1 MEVYIVQGASGDL
14 KAFTAKSQAERYHTV
29 HKCVGGIITVPVVKR
44 EYGKVKKTAGV
55 KGEDLT
61 EDSLFKLIR
70 SIKDSTEIRDL
81 VRGSKS

>member
-1 MEVYIVQGASGDL
+1 MEVYIVQDASGDL

-29 HKCVGGIITVPVVKR
+29 HKCAGGIITVPVVKR

-61 EDSLFKLIR
+61 EDSLYKLIR
-70 SIKDSTEIRDL
+70 SKKTAP
-81 VRGSKS
+81 VRA